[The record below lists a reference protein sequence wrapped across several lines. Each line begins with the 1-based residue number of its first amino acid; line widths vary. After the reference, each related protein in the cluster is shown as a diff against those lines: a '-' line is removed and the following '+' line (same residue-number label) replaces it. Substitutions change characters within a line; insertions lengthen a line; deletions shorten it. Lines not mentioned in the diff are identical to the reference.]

1 MTPAPGATPAPEPSD
16 ELLAARERIVF
27 EAPGHV
33 RLLAPRASADGR
45 SGALIAVH
53 GYGQPPQS
61 LLAFATLVAP
71 PHVPIV
77 VPEGPSTF
85 YRRPSSR
92 GSRKGG
98 IGHGWI
104 ADPDR
109 ADTDR
114 RNDALLG
121 AALDLALE
129 RFDLDP
135 GTVWLLGYSQGVG
148 VATHFAASHPDRVRG
163 LVGLAGGVP
172 EADRPRLA
180 ALAGKPVLW
189 VSGERDPS
197 YPPPYTAQ
205 VVAAFEAGGAAIRHE
220 RLDADHDL
228 LAAARN
234 VVADW
239 LAAQLQPSE

>member
-1 MTPAPGATPAPEPSD
+1 MAV
-16 ELLAARERIVF
+16 RERIVF
-27 EAPGHV
+27 EAPGNV
-33 RLLAPRASADGR
+33 RLLAPRQPAEGPT
-45 SGALIAVH
+45 GALVAVH

-61 LLAFATLVAP
+61 LLAYATLVAP
-71 PHVPIV
+71 PEVPIV

-114 RNDALLG
+114 RNDALIG

-129 RFDLDP
+129 RFELDP
-135 GTVWLLGYSQGVG
+135 ARIWLLGYSQGVG
-148 VATHFAASHPDRVRG
+148 VATHFAASHPDRIAG

-172 EADRPRLA
+172 MAYRPGLS
-180 ALAGKPVLW
+180 ALSGKPVLW
-189 VSGERDPS
+189 VTGTRDPS
-197 YPPPYTAQ
+197 YPPDYSAA
-205 VVAAFEAGGAAIRHE
+205 VVEAFEAGGAAIRHE
-220 RLDADHDL
+220 ALDADHDL
-228 LAAARN
+228 MADARS
-234 VVADW
+234 VVAAW
-239 LAAQLQPSE
+239 LEAHLNRVK